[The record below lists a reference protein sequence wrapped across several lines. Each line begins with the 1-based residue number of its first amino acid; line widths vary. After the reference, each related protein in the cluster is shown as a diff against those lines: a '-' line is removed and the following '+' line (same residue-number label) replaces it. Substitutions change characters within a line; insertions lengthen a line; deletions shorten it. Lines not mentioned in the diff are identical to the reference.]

1 MPETIYYWEQLKP
14 FYNGSILVGNGA
26 SLAISD
32 NFKYENFYE
41 FAIKNTGV
49 NNEIQKVFDCFDTH
63 DFELVLRK
71 LSQAYNVNQIFNI
84 QDGNIIYNYYKVVQ
98 EALISAVKIM
108 HPEYITV
115 EKEISSLYEFIKTFK
130 RIISLNYD
138 LLIYW
143 AIMYGKNKKDTY
155 AIKDCFIDNTFD
167 YDWLKYKDPLASE
180 NHSQLVFYPHGNLA
194 LAQDVNGFESK
205 IKAEYNLLDTITNK
219 WQSGYYTPLFVSEG
233 TEEQKKQTIARSPY
247 LNTVFSSVLTTLP
260 SDNLTIYGFGFNK
273 QDLYILEQIAKS
285 NKIKR
290 VAVSVYNN
298 NQDYCL
304 EVKKILKNK
313 LNIKDKNIQFFS
325 SASVGEWSSRRI
337 KEVITIENKVT
348 TPVEI

>member
-1 MPETIYYWEQLKP
+1 MPETIYSWDQLKP

-26 SLAISD
+26 SIAISD

-41 FAIKNTGV
+41 FAINNIDV
-49 NNEIQKVFDCFDTH
+49 NNEIKAVFDYFETH

-71 LSQAYNVNQIFNI
+71 LSQAYNVNQIFKITDNDKINQSYEVI
-84 QDGNIIYNYYKVVQ
+84 QQ
-98 EALISAVKIM
+98 ALISTVQTV
-108 HPEYITV
+108 HPEHA
-115 EKEISSLYEFIKTFK
+115 EIVKNLDSLYEFIKPFK

-143 AIMYGKNKKDTY
+143 AVMHGNDKQVDYK
-155 AIKDCFIDNTFD
+155 IKDCFNGIYFD
-167 YDWLKYKDPLASE
+167 HEWSKYEDTIYYEKY
-180 NHSQLVFYPHGNLA
+180 SQLVFYLHGNLA
-194 LAQDVNGFESK
+194 LAQDVNGIESK
-205 IKAEYNLLDTITNK
+205 IKSGNYLLDTIVEK
-219 WQSGYYTPLFVSEG
+219 WENGYTPLFVSEG
-233 TEEQKKQTIARSPY
+233 TEEQKKQAIARSPY